1 MLLLLPS
8 SPLFLTLLNSEKRV
22 TFLKGL
28 KTAFSHSRQQTKF
41 LFRVAFGL
49 ESWIVTWWKREI
61 KDSYNHVK
69 KKIDTVLYCYLL
81 MVLYADS
88 ISMRI

>member
-1 MLLLLPS
+1 M
-8 SPLFLTLLNSEKRV
+8 
-22 TFLKGL
+22 KGL